1 MTFTLNGTPL
11 FQEEPA
17 GETGQTTEEEHNPIL
32 PEFDELLWGSVAFL
46 LVFLVLW
53 RFAFPRIGEMLQAR
67 TEKIQGE
74 MENAEETRREADR
87 VLAEYRQQLATAR
100 DEANGIIEE
109 ARRTAEQL
117 RKDLQD
123 KAEREAQ
130 ATVQRAQEEIRA
142 ERDRVMQELKAQ
154 VGTLSIQLAE
164 RVVGASLDERRHRQL
179 IDTYIDEVA
188 ATASRNGN
196 GDGSS
201 APSGGSS
208 EDEG

>member
-1 MTFTLNGTPL
+1 MNFTLNGSPL

-17 GETGQTTEEEHNPIL
+17 GQTGEPVEEEHNPIL
-32 PEFDELLWGSVAFL
+32 PEFDELLWGSIAFL
-46 LVFLVLW
+46 LVFFVLW
-53 RFAFPRIGEMLQAR
+53 RFAFPRIGELLRAR

-74 MENAEETRREADR
+74 MEQAEETRREADR
-87 VLAEYRQQLATAR
+87 ILADYRRQLATAR

-117 RKDLQD
+117 RKDLQE

-130 ATVQRAQEEIRA
+130 GTVQRAQEEIRA

-154 VGTLSIQLAE
+154 VGTLSVQLAE
-164 RVVGASLDERRHRQL
+164 RVVGASLDARRHKQL
-179 IDTYIDEVA
+179 IDSYIEEVA
-188 ATASRNGN
+188 ATGSTNGN
-196 GDGSS
+196 G
-201 APSGGSS
+201 GGSS